1 MPAST
6 LQKNQLHMNNNNNEQ
21 SKIDFLAK
29 FIYTQPFNGYRKYDV
44 ALRLTDNA
52 IKTINYIKVYENYMD
67 RYGRLSWDTYWI
79 Q

>member
-1 MPAST
+1 MDIE
-6 LQKNQLHMNNNNNEQ
+6 NMN
-21 SKIDFLAK
+21 
-29 FIYTQPFNGYRKYDV
+29 V